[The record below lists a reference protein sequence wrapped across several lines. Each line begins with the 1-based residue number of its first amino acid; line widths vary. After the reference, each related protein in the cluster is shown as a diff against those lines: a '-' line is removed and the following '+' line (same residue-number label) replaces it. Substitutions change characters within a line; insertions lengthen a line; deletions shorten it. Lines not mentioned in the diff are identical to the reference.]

1 MNKNELKLSQDE
13 KKMMRILFWRQN
25 FLMIGINYTRMQG
38 MGYTWTIK
46 PLLKRIYKNEEE
58 YYDALKRNSMFFNTT
73 PQMVPFIMGLG
84 LSMEEENVNSNGEF
98 DTDSINAV
106 KVGLMGPLA
115 GLGDSFFSGTLRIIA
130 TGIGLG
136 LAKTGNILGPIL
148 FLLVYNIPGFLIRYY
163 GGVLGYKLG
172 SKYIREATQSGLLQ
186 SITKAASIIGLM
198 MVGAMSY
205 QMVKFKTSFKAN
217 IGGSNFELQKVLD
230 SIMIGIL
237 PLSAVLICFVLLSKK
252 VKPMYIL
259 FGIIIIGFVLTFFG
273 ICGESVSK

>member
-1 MNKNELKLSQDE
+1 MNKNELKLSKDE

-38 MGYTWTIK
+38 MGYAWTIK
-46 PLLKRIYKNEEE
+46 PLLKKIYKNEDE
-58 YYDALKRNSMFFNTT
+58 YYKALKRNSMFFNTT
-73 PQMVPFIMGLG
+73 PQMAPFIMGLG
-84 LSMEEENVNSNGEF
+84 LSMEEENVKSNEEF
-98 DTDSINAV
+98 ETDSINAI
-106 KVGLMGPLA
+106 KVGLMGPFA
-115 GLGDSFFSGTLRIIA
+115 GIGDSFFSGTLRIIA

-136 LAKTGNILGPIL
+136 LAQAGNILGPIL

-172 SKYIREATQSGLLQ
+172 TKYIKEATESGLLQ
-186 SITKAASIIGLM
+186 SITKAASIMGLM

-205 QMVKFKTSFKAN
+205 QMVKFSTTFQAT
-217 IGGSNFELQKVLD
+217 IGGADFKLQEVLD

-237 PLSAVLICFVLLSKK
+237 PLSAVLICFLLLNKK

-259 FGIIIIGFVLTFFG
+259 LGIIILGLVLTLLG
-273 ICGESVSK
+273 ICGGEAAK